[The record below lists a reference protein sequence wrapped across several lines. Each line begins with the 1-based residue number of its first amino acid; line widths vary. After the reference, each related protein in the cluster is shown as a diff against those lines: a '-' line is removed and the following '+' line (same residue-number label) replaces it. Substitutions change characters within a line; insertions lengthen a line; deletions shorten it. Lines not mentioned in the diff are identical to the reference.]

1 MKRLTLGEIATIVGG
16 QLRDQADADRPVTGI
31 DIDSRIINPG
41 DLFVPIVAERDGHDF
56 VGSAI
61 ANGAS
66 GYFCAA
72 THPLASDPDAPAGGI
87 LVDDPL
93 AALTELGQWHRD
105 TINPTVVCVTGSN
118 GKTTTKDFIAAA
130 LQPLGEIVATKG
142 SFNNEIGMPLTL
154 CALTDDTKVLV
165 SEVGARGVGHI
176 AAAMPMLRPD
186 IAVVTTIG
194 AAHVGEF
201 GSEEAIAQAK
211 GELVEALKSNGLAI
225 LNADNAACAGLAN
238 RTKAPVITV
247 GTTEAA
253 DLHPD
258 HQHLTDAGVVVLDLN
273 GQPLT
278 APLPGVHQTTNL
290 LAAIAVADA
299 LKIPREAS
307 LPALAQAQV
316 SPMRMATT
324 TVGNVTIIN
333 DAYNANEGSMV
344 AALDTLA
351 AMHTTQRIAVLGFI
365 HELGEDEA
373 KILGRIAQHSHA
385 VGIDTVIGV
394 NAGGQYAAGRPDTIE
409 VSTVED
415 ALPAVLNALTGD
427 PAVVL
432 VKASRAEGLEQLVT
446 ALTTHLEQAA

>member
-1 MKRLTLGEIATIVGG
+1 MKRLTLGEIASIVGG
-16 QLRDQADADRPVTGI
+16 QLRNPSDTDRPVTGVN
-31 DIDSRIINPG
+31 IDSRIIKAG
-41 DLFVPIVAERDGHDF
+41 ELFVPIVAERDGHDF
-56 VGSAI
+56 VGAAI
-61 ANGAS
+61 TSGAS

-72 THPLASDPDAPAGGI
+72 IHSLATDPNAPAGAI

-93 AALTELGQWHRD
+93 AALTQLGQWHRD

-130 LQPLGEIVATKG
+130 LSPLGEIVATKG

-154 CALTDDTKVLV
+154 CALTDSTQVLV
-165 SEVGARGVGHI
+165 SEVGARGIGHI

-201 GSEEAIAQAK
+201 GSEAAIAQAK
-211 GELVEALKSNGLAI
+211 GELVEALQPDGLAV
-225 LNADNAACAGLAN
+225 LNADNAACAGLAD
-238 RTKAPVITV
+238 RTSASVITV
-247 GTTEAA
+247 GITEDA

-258 HQHLTDAGVVVLDLN
+258 DQHVSAAGVVVLDIA
-273 GQPLT
+273 GQSLT

-290 LAAIAVADA
+290 LATIAVADA

-307 LPALAQAQV
+307 LPALAQATV
-316 SPMRMATT
+316 SPMRMAVTT
-324 TVGNVTIIN
+324 IGHVTIIN

-344 AALDTLA
+344 AALDTVA
-351 AMHTTQRIAVLGFI
+351 AIQTGQRIAVLGFI
-365 HELGEDEA
+365 HELGQDEA
-373 KILGRIAQHSHA
+373 TILSRIAKHSLTT
-385 VGIDTVIGV
+385 GIDTLISV
-394 NAGGQYAAGRPDTIE
+394 NARGHYAAGRPDTIE
-409 VSTVED
+409 VSTVAE
-415 ALPAVLNALTGD
+415 ALPAVLDALSGD

>member
-1 MKRLTLGEIATIVGG
+1 MKPLTLGTIATIVGG
-16 QLRDQADADRPVTGI
+16 QLRNPSDANHPVTGI
-31 DIDSRIINPG
+31 DIDSRIIKPG

-56 VGSAI
+56 VSAAI

-72 THPLASDPDAPAGGI
+72 THSLVTDPNAPAGAI

-93 AALTELGQWHRD
+93 AALTQLGQWHRD

-130 LQPLGEIVATKG
+130 LSPLGEIVATKG

-154 CALTDDTKVLV
+154 CALTDDTEVLV
-165 SEVGARGVGHI
+165 SEVGARGIGHI

-194 AAHVGEF
+194 DAHVGEF
-201 GSEEAIAQAK
+201 GSEAAIVQAK
-211 GELVEALKSNGLAI
+211 GELVEALAPSGLAI
-225 LNADNAACAGLAN
+225 LNADNPACAGLAL
-238 RTKAPVITV
+238 RTNAPVITV
-247 GTTEAA
+247 GRTDAA
-253 DLHPD
+253 DLHP
-258 HQHLTDAGVVVLDLN
+258 QQVVVTDAGVVVLTLD
-273 GQPLT
+273 GQTLT

-307 LPALAQAQV
+307 LAALAHAEV
-316 SPMRMATT
+316 SPMRMAMS
-324 TVGNVTIIN
+324 TVGHVTIIN

-351 AMHTTQRIAVLGFI
+351 AMQTTQRIAVLGFI

-373 KILGRIAQHSHA
+373 TILRRIAKHSETA
-385 VGIDTVIGV
+385 GIDTLIGV
-394 NAGGQYAAGRPDTIE
+394 NVRGQYAAGRPDTIE
-409 VSTVED
+409 VSTVDE
-415 ALPAVLNALTGD
+415 ALQAVLDTLTGD

>member
-1 MKRLTLGEIATIVGG
+1 MKPLTLGAIAAIVDGD
-16 QLRDQADADRPVTGI
+16 LRDQSDHDRRVTGI
-31 DIDSRIINPG
+31 DIDSRLISPG

-56 VGSAI
+56 VA
-61 ANGAS
+61 AARDAGAS
-66 GYFCAA
+66 GYFCAR
-72 THPLASDPDAPAGGI
+72 THPLASAPDAPNGAI

-93 AALTELGQWHRD
+93 AALTQLGQWHRD

-154 CALTDDTKVLV
+154 CALTDHTKVLV
-165 SEVGARGVGHI
+165 SEVGARGIGHI

-186 IAVVTTIG
+186 IGVVTTIG

-201 GSEEAIAQAK
+201 GSEATIVQAK
-211 GELVEALKSNGLAI
+211 GELVEALQPTGLAI
-225 LNADNAACAGLAN
+225 LNADNAACASLAA
-238 RTKAPVITV
+238 RTSAPVITV
-247 GTTEAA
+247 GAYAAA

-258 HQHLTDAGVVVLDLN
+258 HITVNTDGVVVLNLDGL
-273 GQPLT
+273 PLT
-278 APLPGVHQTTNL
+278 APLPGVHQSTNL

-299 LKIPREAS
+299 LNVSREAS
-307 LPALAQAQV
+307 IPALEQAVV

-324 TVGNVTIIN
+324 TIAHVTIIN

-351 AMHTTQRIAVLGFI
+351 AMDTHHRIAVLGYI
-365 HELGEDEA
+365 HELGEAEA
-373 KILGRIAQHSHA
+373 ETFSRIAQHSQT

-394 NAGGQYAAGRPDTIE
+394 RTGGQYAAGRPDTLE
-409 VSTVED
+409 VPTISA
-415 ALPAVLNALTGD
+415 ALSAVLDVLTD
-427 PAVVL
+427 SPTVIL

-446 ALTTHLEQAA
+446 DLTTNLEQAT

>member
-1 MKRLTLGEIATIVGG
+1 MKCLTLSDIATIVGG
-16 QLRDQADADRPVTGI
+16 QLRNPDDANQQVTGI
-31 DIDSRIINPG
+31 DIDSRIIACG

-56 VGSAI
+56 ATAAVV
-61 ANGAS
+61 NGAS

-72 THPLASDPDAPAGGI
+72 AHPLASDPDAPAGAI

-93 AALTELGQWHRD
+93 DALTRLGQWHRD

-154 CALTDDTKVLV
+154 CALTDNTKVLV

-201 GSEEAIAQAK
+201 GSETAIIQAK
-211 GELVEALKSNGLAI
+211 GELVEALQPDGLAI
-225 LNADNAACAGLAN
+225 LNADNTACASLVDRTNAN
-238 RTKAPVITV
+238 VVTV
-247 GTTEAA
+247 GTTKDA

-258 HQHLTDAGVVVLDLN
+258 NQHISEAGVVILTLN
-273 GQPLT
+273 GQTLT
-278 APLPGVHQTTNL
+278 SPLPGVHQTTNL
-290 LAAIAVADA
+290 LAAVAVADA
-299 LKIPREAS
+299 LKIPRES
-307 LPALAQAQV
+307 SIPALEQAVV
-316 SPMRMATT
+316 SPMRMAMSNI
-324 TVGNVTIIN
+324 GNVTIIN
-333 DAYNANEGSMV
+333 DAYNANEGSVM

-351 AMHTTQRIAVLGFI
+351 AMQATKRIAVLGFL
-365 HELGEDEA
+365 HELGEDESS
-373 KILGRIAQHSHA
+373 ILGRIAQHSQA
-385 VGIDTVIGV
+385 VGIDTLIGV
-394 NAGGQYAAGRPDTIE
+394 NVGGQYVAGRPDSIE
-409 VSTVED
+409 VSSVSD
-415 ALPAVLNALTGD
+415 ALPVVLDALTGD
-427 PAVVL
+427 PIVVL

-446 ALTTHLEQAA
+446 ALTNHLEQAA